1 MNAVKA
7 RIVLEQLTRLQVM
20 HLLSYYGNNLDSESR
35 QFADG
40 DEGSQSQ
47 DCPAAGEKMYRYVT
61 GGHS

>member
-35 QFADG
+35 QFAND
-40 DEGSQSQ
+40 DESSQSQ
-47 DCPAAGEKMYRYVT
+47 DCPAAADKIYRYVT